1 MRSIMLRAI
10 FSTSSPSANSIRL
23 CFSLSNRLPR
33 LLLFVACSGCFAVQA
48 APGSNTSNEASV
60 ILHSTITG
68 NQEQPKVLYIV
79 PWQPPGG
86 VDQLQQPVQSLLN
99 DVFAPVDRAEF
110 QRELKYRAAADKA
123 ATDAAA
129 IP

>member
-1 MRSIMLRAI
+1 MTHDRIEWRVAALLKSLAVAWAV
-10 FSTSSPSANSIRL
+10 SCCAPATAAEEAN
-23 CFSLSNRLPR
+23 
-33 LLLFVACSGCFAVQA
+33 VV
-48 APGSNTSNEASV
+48 
-60 ILHSTITG
+60 LHSTITG

-110 QRELKYRAAADKA
+110 RRELEYRAAAEA
-123 ATDAAA
+123 ARAEAVA
-129 IP
+129 P

>member
-1 MRSIMLRAI
+1 MQRSIRYAALA
-10 FSTSSPSANSIRL
+10 
-23 CFSLSNRLPR
+23 
-33 LLLFVACSGCFAVQA
+33 ACSALMLSVPVVHAEKNGA
-48 APGSNTSNEASV
+48 EANV
-60 ILHSTITG
+60 VLHSTITG

-110 QRELKYRAAADKA
+110 QRELKYRAAAVSADVVPGIEA
-123 ATDAAA
+123 AV
-129 IP
+129 P

>member
-1 MRSIMLRAI
+1 MRLSTLR
-10 FSTSSPSANSIRL
+10 TM
-23 CFSLSNRLPR
+23 
-33 LLLFVACSGCFAVQA
+33 LLLAGAVLSGSAAQA
-48 APGSNTSNEASV
+48 APADNKPREANV
-60 ILHSTITG
+60 VLHSTITG

-110 QRELKYRAAADKA
+110 QRELKYRAAADSA
-123 ATDAAA
+123 ATAVDAAA
-129 IP
+129 P

>member
-1 MRSIMLRAI
+1 MLKIPVVICAMGACALAHAADE
-10 FSTSSPSANSIRL
+10 AN
-23 CFSLSNRLPR
+23 
-33 LLLFVACSGCFAVQA
+33 VV
-48 APGSNTSNEASV
+48 
-60 ILHSTITG
+60 LHSTITG

-110 QRELKYRAAADKA
+110 RRELKYRAAAEA
-123 ATDAAA
+123 ARSEAAGTA
-129 IP
+129 TP